1 VIEQTSGKDVRP
13 GVPLTQSSLERLF
26 CFGLQTS
33 MDCRGKHGSATM
45 LYFGLGIL
53 VILLSYV
60 FVKAVHHTD
69 PNAQPHAPL
78 HDTK

>member
-1 VIEQTSGKDVRP
+1 MPIM
-13 GVPLTQSSLERLF
+13 LSLPWQAQF
-26 CFGLQTS
+26 NSDGMSKPC

-45 LYFGLGIL
+45 LYIGLAIL
-53 VILLSYV
+53 AILLSYV
-60 FVKAVHHTD
+60 FVKAIHHAD

>member
-1 VIEQTSGKDVRP
+1 MELRET
-13 GVPLTQSSLERLF
+13 LSLLPSE
-26 CFGLQTS
+26 GAAG

-60 FVKAVHHTD
+60 FVKALHHAD
-69 PNAQPHAPL
+69 PNAQPHPPL

>member
-1 VIEQTSGKDVRP
+1 
-13 GVPLTQSSLERLF
+13 
-26 CFGLQTS
+26 

-45 LYFGLGIL
+45 LYIGLAIL
-53 VILLSYV
+53 LAVLSYV
-60 FVKAVHHTD
+60 FVKAMHHDD

>member
-1 VIEQTSGKDVRP
+1 
-13 GVPLTQSSLERLF
+13 
-26 CFGLQTS
+26 

-45 LYFGLGIL
+45 LYIVLGIL

-60 FVKAVHHTD
+60 FVKALHHTD
-69 PNAQPHAPL
+69 PNAEPHAPL